1 MGTFDRALFD
11 ALVAVGVPAD
21 RDERYGLHA
30 QVLATR
36 RDVAELEARLVREM
50 AEGHTRLMREVAECN
65 VRIADTKS
73 DLARWVLAALTAQT
87 ALIVGAMK
95 LL

>member
-1 MGTFDRALFD
+1 
-11 ALVAVGVPAD
+11 
-21 RDERYGLHA
+21 
-30 QVLATR
+30 
-36 RDVAELEARLVREM
+36 
-50 AEGHTRLMREVAECN
+50 MREVAECN

-73 DLARWVLAALTAQT
+73 DLVRWVLAALTAQT